1 MVEMV
6 VEQSRQGFA
15 KRYRRCDLRRKR
27 SRERGRAATGMWD
40 CFVQTSPSPLLYIG
54 GKGKGLV
61 AALGPSSKEGRR
73 LGRKL
78 ASQGKWTPSHL
89 GFPLPLAHGPCGAGA
104 PRTIRLG
111 SPPLQPI
118 HALGAGGILPNSSGT
133 LRNLPEAS
141 RYNTGKTRNFF
152 GSQNMTSHI

>member
-27 SRERGRAATGMWD
+27 SRERGRAATGAWD
-40 CFVQTSPSPLLYIG
+40 CCVQPSPSPLLYIG

-89 GFPLPLAHGPCGAGA
+89 EFPLSLAHGPCGAGA
-104 PRTIRLG
+104 PDPISLG
-111 SPPLQPI
+111 HHPTA
-118 HALGAGGILPNSSGT
+118 HACPRSRRDPFGL
-133 LRNLPEAS
+133 LRNPLEPS
-141 RYNTGKTRNFF
+141 
-152 GSQNMTSHI
+152 GSFPVQYRKNPKLFW